1 MLAVIKPEDYTQEGS
16 EKGPHES
23 PEDRCFSVTRA
34 SASLANNNGA
44 GLLTES
50 VGFAEEASDF
60 VAFISCLHRPEVC
73 KTIVELWKCAGRGGI
88 ELNNR

>member
-23 PEDRCFSVTRA
+23 PEDRCFSVTHA

-60 VAFISCLHRPEVC
+60 VAFISCLHRP
-73 KTIVELWKCAGRGGI
+73 RGMQNHSRTLEMRWERG
-88 ELNNR
+88 N

>member
-1 MLAVIKPEDYTQEGS
+1 MLAVIKPEDYTQEES

-34 SASLANNNGA
+34 SASEAEA
-44 GLLTES
+44 RGLLTES

-60 VAFISCLHRPEVC
+60 VAFISCLHRP
-73 KTIVELWKCAGRGGI
+73 RGMQNHSRTLEMRWERG
-88 ELNNR
+88 N